1 MRPKI
6 TGERRDE
13 RLGSRLSEG
22 QRYSMLEVRFDCS
35 LIPGKTT
42 RALVD
47 TVLPLTVF
55 GALSVTISL

>member
-1 MRPKI
+1 
-6 TGERRDE
+6 
-13 RLGSRLSEG
+13 
-22 QRYSMLEVRFDCS
+22 MLEVRFDCS

-42 RALVD
+42 VAVVN